1 MKLTF
6 GILKEKK
13 IEETSKPLNLFIF
26 IEHFSLSVVDKN
38 NFYEIFQIKI
48 L

>member
-13 IEETSKPLNLFIF
+13 IEETSKPLNLSIF
-26 IEHFSLSVVDKN
+26 IEHFSLSDKN
-38 NFYEIFQIKI
+38 NFYEIFKIKI